1 MHAVYKDVACATQEY
16 ADRTSTLVVGV
27 LVSKRD
33 GLELTAQCKRMDLR
47 ALKRE
52 NLLGVVLFLANIASL
67 KMHVDSINASS

>member
-33 GLELTAQCKRMDLR
+33 GLELTAQCKRNGFTSFEDGKS
-47 ALKRE
+47 A
-52 NLLGVVLFLANIASL
+52 GCGTFLC
-67 KMHVDSINASS
+67 